1 MVNIMTV
8 GEKAKKSKKIAEAA
22 LSLFETKS
30 FNDISMAEI
39 AKKAGVAKG
48 TLFNY
53 YETKES
59 IFMDLLLTGYQ
70 EYFSTLNQKIADK
83 GSLTIAEL
91 KQLLLEETKILVQQH
106 TILVRLNALRE
117 PVLEGH
123 ANMNQTLIGRKK
135 LNKIT
140 SQLGQTIAN
149 KIENIIP
156 QEASRL
162 FIIQSAII
170 SGLLNM
176 ANLDEFNHQ
185 SLNQEFEAFQFN
197 LEEEAIKA
205 FEFYLNGF
213 LLQKDKIE

>member
-8 GEKAKKSKKIAEAA
+8 GEKAKKAKKIAEAA
-22 LSLFETKS
+22 LGLFETKS
-30 FNDISMAEI
+30 FNDISMAEV

-83 GSLTIAEL
+83 GTLTITEL
-91 KQLLLEETKILVQQH
+91 KQLLLEETKILVQEH

-135 LNKIT
+135 LNEVT
-140 SQLGQTIAN
+140 GQLGQTIAN
-149 KIENIIP
+149 KTENITP

-176 ANLDEFNHQ
+176 TNLDEFNHQ

>member
-1 MVNIMTV
+1 M
-8 GEKAKKSKKIAEAA
+8 
-22 LSLFETKS
+22 
-30 FNDISMAEI
+30 
-39 AKKAGVAKG
+39 
-48 TLFNY
+48 
-53 YETKES
+53 
-59 IFMDLLLTGYQ
+59 
-70 EYFSTLNQKIADK
+70 
-83 GSLTIAEL
+83 
-91 KQLLLEETKILVQQH
+91 LEETKILVQQH